1 MSTRRRMAEGATEV
15 ERGSK
20 GAAAALLTLQYWLSP
35 AFPVGA
41 FAYSHGLERAVA
53 AGWVHDRESLKA
65 WLDAL
70 LLCGSFRA
78 DALLFAAA
86 FRAHSVGD
94 EQELAE
100 IAELAEALA
109 PSQER
114 HLETMA
120 QGRAFAA
127 ATGGLER
134 PWPVAIGT
142 AAADLDIGLVTAV
155 ASFLQAA
162 IVNLCSAA
170 QRSVPIGQKDALA
183 VVTALRE
190 GVLETAAWAAAADLA
205 ELGSATFFSDI
216 ASMQHE
222 VQETR
227 LFRS

>member
-1 MSTRRRMAEGATEV
+1 MAEGAAEV
-15 ERGSK
+15 EAGSK
-20 GAAAALLTLQYWLSP
+20 NAAAALVTLQYWLSP

-41 FAYSHGLERAVA
+41 YAYSHGLERAVA
-53 AGWVHDRESLKA
+53 AGWVNDRQSLETWLKA
-65 WLDAL
+65 L
-70 LLCGSFRA
+70 LRCGSFRA
-78 DALLFAAA
+78 DAVLFAAA
-86 FRAHSVGD
+86 FRARKAGNAT
-94 EQELAE
+94 ELAE

-109 PSQER
+109 PSRER

-120 QGRAFAA
+120 QGRAFAE
-127 ATGGLER
+127 ATGDTAR
-134 PWPVAIGT
+134 PWPVAVGA
-142 AAADLDIGLVTAV
+142 AAADLDIELVTAV

-162 IVNLCSAA
+162 IVNLCSVA
-170 QRSVPIGQKDALA
+170 QRSVPIGQTDALA

-190 GVLETAAWAAAADLA
+190 AFLETAAWAAAANLA